1 MITYNFNP
9 FTSHSSSRR
18 VRSKVVSLVL
28 KDDNGEVL
36 VVKDLPSYIQ
46 INIPISEHVPG
57 NTSRPAGPDYF
68 LNPGSMQ
75 YQVITAREANTTL
88 KLTIKIKKAA
98 SITAYIKFGEYP
110 TQTSY
115 DEVIDL
121 SEENEFQ
128 NLVSDC
134 KTAEKCSYDIVI
146 NCNFS
151 GKYYIGLLGNN
162 GNQTTHSRGRRSILS
177 ERESQGKC
185 VKFKDPPPTVAT
197 PAQYTILVPDY
208 DPDSSVNYSLQV
220 NTIWCGYWS
229 DTEERW
235 TNQGCKVR
243 RRTRYKIINGTE
255 KKGNHNENQSCN

>member
-9 FTSHSSSRR
+9 YTSHSSSSR

-28 KDDNGEVL
+28 KDDNGEAL
-36 VVKDLPSYIQ
+36 VVKDLLSYIK
-46 INIPISEHVPG
+46 INIPMSENGPG
-57 NTSRPAGPDYF
+57 NTSRPARLDDF

-75 YQVITAREANTTL
+75 YHVITAREANTTL
-88 KLTIKIKKAA
+88 KFSIKIKTAA
-98 SITAYIKFGEYP
+98 SIIVYIKFGQHP
-110 TQTSY
+110 NQTSY

-134 KTAEKCSYDIVI
+134 KSTEKYSYDILI
-146 NCNFS
+146 NCNIS

-162 GNQTTHSRGRRSILS
+162 ENQPTLSRGRRSILS
-177 ERESQGKC
+177 DDPSQEKC
-185 VKFKDPPPTVAT
+185 VKFKDPPPTVPT
-197 PAQYTILVPDY
+197 PADYTILVPEY

-220 NTIWCGYWS
+220 NTIWCRYWS

-235 TNQGCKVR
+235 TNQGCKVG
-243 RRTRYKIINGTE
+243 RRT
-255 KKGNHNENQSCN
+255 